1 MRFFKYLLLIFLS
14 TLSVNAFAELVY
26 RYGTNMTEYTSRDEA
41 CNAWRKAGGLSLGPK
56 NEDSSNA
63 PTGGYCVGYR
73 NLGQPNAIRLT
84 ETWNAFDKPKE
95 CPKAGT
101 PLVAWLEKGTTHIPI
116 RLCKDGCTFT
126 GNGSVVEMTN
136 YDNTILQSTGN
147 ADNCTNQY
155 KDDPPPKCDKTNPY
169 GDCYVPPD
177 DKCVRAKDGSI
188 FCPDNS
194 KPPENNTCN
203 GADYCKRPPEG
214 CGPGYVPGS
223 FNGEQLCVRSGPNV
237 PKNPPD
243 PDKPD
248 DPNNCMNGGTY
259 CPQPPDNTQCPSGYT
274 ETTYNGSKICVK
286 NNPDPDK
293 PNPNDPNNPDYEGG
307 GDGGGDNGGGDGS
320 TGGGTIDVKGIIDA
334 INALK
339 AALLNAI
346 AGISGKL
353 DTLIAGQKTGNE
365 HLKNIKDESVKTN
378 EKLDKSNEH
387 LGKIEDATSAAS
399 DTLGEIN
406 DAAHATSEAVGET
419 NKKLDSIKDAID
431 SQSKCLDKNSGK
443 YRECTPDDFSA
454 ASTPDGKVDIL
465 EREIDTNFDGNII
478 SVSDQCPPPM
488 VIRFNLLEEHVITFS
503 YDNFCYGASLA
514 RPWVIFVGMLT
525 AFLIVTGQIRG
536 GSDD

>member
-1 MRFFKYLLLIFLS
+1 MRFFSYLLLIFAS
-14 TLSVNAFAELVY
+14 IISVNAFAAEKVDWWIIHGKTGFFTKAEVWNNCLNDSLKYGVTGTKCFDDGTSI
-26 RYGTNMTEYTSRDEA
+26 RINKGTNGGVSPYGMYDHTEEKKCPAKGSLKVFYYPAGSTSV
-41 CNAWRKAGGLSLGPK
+41 
-56 NEDSSNA
+56 
-63 PTGGYCVGYR
+63 PTRTCV
-73 NLGQPNAIRLT
+73 
-84 ETWNAFDKPKE
+84 
-95 CPKAGT
+95 
-101 PLVAWLEKGTTHIPI
+101 
-116 RLCKDGCTFT
+116 DGCTYEGGHAIDTPNHVAITMQAT
-126 GNGSVVEMTN
+126 GDS
-136 YDNTILQSTGN
+136 S
-147 ADNCTNQY
+147 NCTNQSGP
-155 KDDPPPKCDKTNPY
+155 KQPPQCDKTDPY
-169 GDCYVPPD
+169 GGCYVPPND
-177 DKCVRAKDGSI
+177 DCIRLKDGSI
-188 FCPDNS
+188 QCPDNS
-194 KPPENNTCN
+194 KPPQNNTCN

-214 CGPGYVPGS
+214 CGSGYVPGS
-223 FNGEQLCVRSGPNV
+223 FNGQQLCVRSGPNV
-237 PKNPPD
+237 PKKPPEPDNPQ
-243 PDKPD
+243 

-259 CPQPPDNTQCPSGYT
+259 CPQPPDNTQCPSGYS

-286 NNPDPDK
+286 NNPDPKK
-293 PNPNDPNNPDYEGG
+293 PNPNDPNNPDY
-307 GDGGGDNGGGDGS
+307 GGGDNGGGDGS

-387 LGKIEDATSAAS
+387 LDKIKDATSAAS
-399 DTLGEIN
+399 DTLGDIN

-443 YRECTPDDFSA
+443 YRECTSDDFSA
-454 ASTPDGKVDIL
+454 ASIPDGKVDIL

-514 RPWVIFVGMLT
+514 RPWVIFVGMFT

>member
-1 MRFFKYLLLIFLS
+1 MRFFKYLVFIFVSIISFDVYAADQYRIGEGQLFDTAIGACSDYANKLS
-14 TLSVNAFAELVY
+14 GTKPRLSQ
-26 RYGTNMTEYTSRDEA
+26 RTN
-41 CNAWRKAGGLSLGPK
+41 L
-56 NEDSSNA
+56 
-63 PTGGYCVGYR
+63 YCVYTNRSGLE
-73 NLGQPNAIRLT
+73 NEIVISIIKSA
-84 ETWNAFDKPKE
+84 
-95 CPKAGT
+95 CPSRGSLKVFYYPAGT
-101 PLVAWLEKGTTHIPI
+101 TSVPTRACV
-116 RLCKDGCTFT
+116 DGCTYEGGHAIDTPNHVAITMQAT
-126 GNGSVVEMTN
+126 GDS
-136 YDNTILQSTGN
+136 L
-147 ADNCTNQY
+147 NCTNESGPKQ
-155 KDDPPPKCDKTNPY
+155 PPQCDKTDPY
-169 GDCYVPPD
+169 GGCYVPPND
-177 DKCVRAKDGSI
+177 NCMRLADGSI
-188 FCPDNS
+188 HCPDNT

-223 FNGEQLCVRSGPNV
+223 FNGQQLCVRSGPNV

-293 PNPNDPNNPDYEGG
+293 PNPNDPNNPDYGG
-307 GDGGGDNGGGDGS
+307 GDNGGGDNGGGDGS

-339 AALLNAI
+339 VALLNAI

-353 DTLIAGQKTGNE
+353 DTLIAGQKTGND